1 MKNLILLY
9 FQIWDFIAMEFVQ
22 KLNEYEGEE
31 ATIRINS
38 PGGNVF
44 AGWGMIAAVKE
55 FTGNLTV
62 KVDGVAASMAAYIV
76 LFCDNVECV
85 DVSRF
90 MLHPARGYV
99 ENDDD
104 QKFLDDVNRDLK
116 AKMKLKFDEAL
127 FEDITGH
134 SIDAMFSENLDI
146 WIKAKDAKKLG
157 MVSKINRLDPSEKK
171 AFTQLAACG
180 RFEGETKT
188 PEGGQ
193 SDSVNWENVLNNINI
208 KK

>member
-9 FQIWDFIAMEFVQ
+9 FQIWDFIAMEFVE
-22 KLNEYEGEE
+22 KLNEYEGTE

-44 AGWGMIAAVKE
+44 AGWSMIAAIKE
-55 FTGNLTV
+55 FTGKLTI

-76 LFCDNVECV
+76 LFAENVECV

-99 ENDDD
+99 KDDAD
-104 QKFLDDVNRDLK
+104 QLLLDSVNKELM
-116 AKMKLKFDEAL
+116 AKMKKKFNAET
-127 FEDITGH
+127 FESVTGH
-134 SIDAMFSENLDI
+134 TIEDMFKDNLDI
-146 WIKAKDAKKLG
+146 WLNAKQAKKLG
-157 MVSKINRLDPSEKK
+157 MVKKINRLDPADQQ
-171 AFTQLAACG
+171 AFTKLVACG
-180 RFEGETKT
+180 RFEGETET

-193 SDSVNWENVLNNINI
+193 SKSVNWENILNNI
-208 KK
+208 

>member
-9 FQIWDFIAMEFVQ
+9 FQIWDFIAMEFIE

-31 ATIRINS
+31 TTIRINS

-44 AGWGMIAAVKE
+44 AGWGMIAAVTE
-55 FTGNLTV
+55 FTGTLKV
-62 KVDGVAASMAAYIV
+62 KVDGVAASMAAYLV
-76 LFCDNVECV
+76 LFCENVECV

-99 ENDDD
+99 ENDED
-104 QKFLDDVNRDLK
+104 QALLDSVNAELK
-116 AKMKLKFDEAL
+116 AKMKSKFDAEL
-127 FEDITGH
+127 FKSVTGH
-134 SIDAMFSENLDI
+134 TIDDMFKDNVDI
-146 WIKAKDAKKLG
+146 WLTAKQAKKLG
-157 MVSKINRLDPSEKK
+157 MVNKINRLDPSEKQ

-180 RFEGETKT
+180 RFEGEAKT

-193 SDSVNWENVLNNINI
+193 SKSVNWENISKNINI
-208 KK
+208 

>member
-22 KLNEYEGEE
+22 KLNEYEGED

-44 AGWGMIAAVKE
+44 AGWSMIAAVKE
-55 FTGNLTV
+55 FTGKLTV

-76 LFCDNVECV
+76 LFCENVECV

-99 ENDDD
+99 ENDAD
-104 QKFLDDVNRDLK
+104 QQLLDEVNKELK
-116 AKMKLKFDEAL
+116 AKMEKKFNA
-127 FEDITGH
+127 DIFKKVTGH
-134 SIDAMFSENLDI
+134 TIKEMFDNNLDI
-146 WIKAKDAKKLG
+146 WLNAKQAKKIG
-157 MVSKINRLDPSEKK
+157 MVKKINRLEPSDQQ
-171 AFTQLAACG
+171 AFTKLVACG
-180 RFEGETKT
+180 RFEEETKAPT
-188 PEGGQ
+188 GGQ
-193 SDSVNWENVLNNINI
+193 SISVNWENILSHI
-208 KK
+208 

>member
-9 FQIWDFIAMEFVQ
+9 FQIWDFIAMEFVE
-22 KLNEYEGEE
+22 KLNEYEGTE

-44 AGWGMIAAVKE
+44 AGWSMIAAIKE
-55 FTGNLTV
+55 FTGKLTI

-76 LFCDNVECV
+76 LFAENVECV

-99 ENDDD
+99 KDDAD
-104 QKFLDDVNRDLK
+104 QLLLDSVNKELM
-116 AKMKLKFDEAL
+116 AKMKKKFNAET
-127 FEDITGH
+127 FESVTGH
-134 SIDAMFSENLDI
+134 TIEDMFKDNLDI
-146 WIKAKDAKKLG
+146 WLNAKQAKKLG
-157 MVSKINRLDPSEKK
+157 MVKKINRLDPADQQ
-171 AFTQLAACG
+171 AFTKLVACG

-193 SDSVNWENVLNNINI
+193 SKSVNWENILNNI
-208 KK
+208 

>member
-9 FQIWDFIAMEFVQ
+9 FQIWDFIAQGFIE
-22 KLNEYEGEE
+22 KLNEYEGQD

-44 AGWGMIAAVKE
+44 AGWGMIAALKE

-62 KVDGVAASMAAYIV
+62 KVDGVAASMAAYIT

-99 ENDDD
+99 ETDEDKAFLASVNKDLRDKME
-104 QKFLDDVNRDLK
+104 QKFPGSLFADV
-116 AKMKLKFDEAL
+116 
-127 FEDITGH
+127 TGT
-134 SIDAMFSENLDI
+134 SIDEMFNDNKDV
-146 WIKAKDAKKLG
+146 WITAKQAKKLG
-157 MVSKINRLDPSEKK
+157 LVKKINRLDTSEVA
-171 AFTQLAACG
+171 AFSKMVACG
-180 RFEGETKT
+180 SFTGEIEA
-188 PEGGQ
+188 PGAGD
-193 SDSVNWENVLNNINI
+193 SSVNWENVAKAII
-208 KK
+208 SE

>member
-9 FQIWDFIAMEFVQ
+9 FQIWDFIAMEFIE
-22 KLNEYEGEE
+22 KLNEYEGKE

-55 FTGNLTV
+55 FTGKLIV

-99 ENDDD
+99 ETDDD
-104 QKFLDDVNRDLK
+104 QVFLDSVNVDLK
-116 AKMKLKFDEAL
+116 TKMKKKFNAEL
-127 FEDITGH
+127 FESVTGH
-134 SIDAMFSENLDI
+134 TIDAMFKDNLDI
-146 WIKAKDAKKLG
+146 WLNAKQAKKLG
-157 MVSKINRLDPSEKK
+157 MVKKINRLDPADQQ
-171 AFTQLAACG
+171 AFTQLVACG
-180 RFEGETKT
+180 RFEEETKA
-188 PEGGQ
+188 PEEGK
-193 SDSVNWENVLNNINI
+193 DKSVNWGNILSNI
-208 KK
+208 